1 MLLKKKNSCNYIKRS
16 SPFSFQVKAFR
27 TMRSPEGNLTFNFRP
42 IQPRSERI
50 VLFNVADN
58 IRSEIW
64 AENSAVSSFVTS
76 FMLGIFLV
84 LMLVVLQ
91 Q

>member
-1 MLLKKKNSCNYIKRS
+1 MNSSEGPLL
-16 SPFSFQVKAFR
+16 
-27 TMRSPEGNLTFNFRP
+27 FNFRP
-42 IQPRSERI
+42 LQPLNDRI

-58 IRSEIW
+58 VRRGPW
-64 AENSAVSSFVTS
+64 ANNSAVSPFVTS

-91 Q
+91 K

>member
-1 MLLKKKNSCNYIKRS
+1 
-16 SPFSFQVKAFR
+16 
-27 TMRSPEGNLTFNFRP
+27 MRSPEGELTFNFRP
-42 IQPRSERI
+42 LQPLSDRI
-50 VLFNVADN
+50 VSFNVADN
-58 IRSEIW
+58 LRRVPW
-64 AENSAVSSFVTS
+64 AHNSAVNPFVTT

>member
-1 MLLKKKNSCNYIKRS
+1 
-16 SPFSFQVKAFR
+16 
-27 TMRSPEGNLTFNFRP
+27 MRSPEGELTFNFRP
-42 IQPRSERI
+42 IQPLNERI

-58 IRSEIW
+58 IRQGLP

-91 Q
+91 KWT